1 MKKVLITTHLL
12 PEGLQELQ
20 QQFEVCQPEK
30 ELFTEDELIRLIPEY
45 DALISTF
52 VFQINAKVMDAAA
65 RLKIIANYGVGYNN
79 IDVDYATRKG
89 IVVTNTPQPVTEPTA
104 EMAMALLYAVARRV
118 AECDRKLRTPNAI
131 EWGVLK
137 NLGMGL
143 YGKTLGIIGLGR
155 IGKAIARRAIASGMN
170 IVYYNRHQLSLNKE
184 TEYQAQ
190 YLPLEE
196 LLKTS
201 DVISISTPLTDETHH
216 LIDAPQ
222 FELMKPTAIV
232 INTARGAVIN
242 EAALVKA
249 LQRKQIWGAGL
260 DVYEFEPNVNS
271 ELLQLDNVVLA
282 PHNGTATVDA
292 RNAIARDACRNIINF
307 FNGNKD
313 ISIVNQTLKN

>member
-1 MKKVLITTHLL
+1 MKKVLITTRLL

-30 ELFTEDELIRLIPEY
+30 DLFTEEELIRLIPEY

-52 VFQINAKVMDAAA
+52 VFQINAKVMDAATK
-65 RLKIIANYGVGYNN
+65 LKIIANYGVGYNN

-104 EMAMALLYAVARRV
+104 EMAIALMYAVARRV

-137 NLGMGL
+137 NLGMSL

-170 IVYYNRHQLSLNKE
+170 IVYYNRHQLSPNEE

-190 YLPLEE
+190 YLPLEK

-216 LIDAPQ
+216 LIDSPQ
-222 FELMKPTAIV
+222 FELMKPTSIV

-242 EAALVKA
+242 EAALVQA
-249 LQRKQIWGAGL
+249 LQNKKIWGAGL
-260 DVYEFEPNVNS
+260 DVYEFEPNITP
-271 ELLQLDNVVLA
+271 ELLKLDNVVLA
-282 PHNGTATVDA
+282 PHNGTATIDA
-292 RNAIARDACRNIINF
+292 RNAIARDACRNIIEF

-313 ISIVNQTLKN
+313 ISIVNSTLWS

>member
-1 MKKVLITTHLL
+1 
-12 PEGLQELQ
+12 
-20 QQFEVCQPEK
+20 
-30 ELFTEDELIRLIPEY
+30 
-45 DALISTF
+45 
-52 VFQINAKVMDAAA
+52 MDAATK
-65 RLKIIANYGVGYNN
+65 LKIIANYGVGYNN

-104 EMAMALLYAVARRV
+104 EMAIALMYAVARRV

-137 NLGMGL
+137 NLGMSL

-170 IVYYNRHQLSLNKE
+170 IVYYNRHQLSPNEE

-190 YLPLEE
+190 YLPLEK

-216 LIDAPQ
+216 LIDSPQ
-222 FELMKPTAIV
+222 FELMKPTSIV

-242 EAALVKA
+242 EAALVQA
-249 LQRKQIWGAGL
+249 LQNKKIWGAGL
-260 DVYEFEPNVNS
+260 DVYEFEPNITP
-271 ELLQLDNVVLA
+271 ELLKLDNVVLA
-282 PHNGTATVDA
+282 PHNGTATIDA
-292 RNAIARDACRNIINF
+292 RNAIARDACRNIIEF

-313 ISIVNQTLKN
+313 ISIVNSTLWS